1 MNNGFYEPENYMPPQ
16 QPNQVPYSRA
26 GAPHLKASEN
36 NGVKYDEDKMRPSLL
51 PMEAL
56 QEVIKVLTY
65 GSKKYADDNWKIVPD
80 AHKRYKDA
88 SMRHLMAYFAHQQN
102 DEETG
107 MSHLAHCI
115 CCLLFMLWFDLK
127 GGQK

>member
-65 GSKKYADDNWKIVPD
+65 GSKKYA
-80 AHKRYKDA
+80 AFGRA
-88 SMRHLMAYFAHQQN
+88 SLTHQAPSASTQWLYVQVIFSMILLRIYN
-102 DEETG
+102 
-107 MSHLAHCI
+107 
-115 CCLLFMLWFDLK
+115 CLPAPA
-127 GGQK
+127 